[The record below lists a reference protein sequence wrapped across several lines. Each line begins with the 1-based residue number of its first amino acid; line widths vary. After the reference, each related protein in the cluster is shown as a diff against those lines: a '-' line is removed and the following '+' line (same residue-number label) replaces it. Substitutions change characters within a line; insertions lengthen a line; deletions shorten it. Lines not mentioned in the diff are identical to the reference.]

1 MTLRVEVPGEKV
13 VSVEPCKCNK
23 QYSKEI
29 NTENKLSRD
38 LKESL
43 KKIWRL
49 RTKITVEPF
58 VICYVL
64 PSVLA
69 GLAVQNMCLEK
80 SCLVNL
86 QYDEETCR
94 HIMQGRTQNYTE
106 QEKKVQ
112 RMVTTM
118 SSWSSPLQTAP
129 PGILA
134 LFIGAWSDRTGN
146 RKAFMIVP
154 ILGKLISAIGVML
167 SAVFFR
173 QVGMNETALL
183 EGLLPALAGGRV
195 AMTMAVYSY
204 ISDITSESERTFRI
218 GIVTAVLTLS
228 KPVGLALS
236 GIMTSNFGYK
246 AVFVTAC
253 FIYMFGFIY
262 ILLRIKEKKKKTVDS
277 TKLECVSLFSL
288 SDLVATVKVGF
299 KAREG
304 THRVQ
309 VILILICYMLIVGPL
324 LGEAQLTMLFTRYK
338 HKFTDIDYSL
348 FLAYSVFVG
357 IIGSF
362 ITIYLFSKRWK
373 FEDSMIGVIAC
384 FSRILASIVYAVAP
398 NRTVYF
404 LGPVLDMFSSAG
416 ATSLRS
422 LASKLVDSDEVG
434 KTSSLI
440 SISEALV
447 PVIYSPL
454 YGYVYKKTMSTYSG
468 GFYLISTALAL
479 PATVILII
487 LYVLRSKEAREA
499 KRKQETKKESEI
511 TRF

>member
-262 ILLRIKEKKKKTVDS
+262 ILLRIKEKKKKTVDG

-324 LGEAQLTMLFTRYK
+324 L
-338 HKFTDIDYSL
+338 
-348 FLAYSVFVG
+348 
-357 IIGSF
+357 GSF